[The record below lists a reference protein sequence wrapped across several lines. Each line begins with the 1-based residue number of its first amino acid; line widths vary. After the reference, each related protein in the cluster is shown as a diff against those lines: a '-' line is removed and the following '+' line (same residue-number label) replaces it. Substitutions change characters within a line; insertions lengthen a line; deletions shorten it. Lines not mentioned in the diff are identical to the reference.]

1 MSLFN
6 RRQVLTALCLTLVLG
21 ACGFTPIYSDG
32 SAATGLYGRIEITAG
47 KGRESFEMRERL
59 IERFGFAASPEY
71 NLTYTYFVDSEGL
84 AVSRTA
90 EITRYNLDGISSF
103 KVTDITS
110 GSVVFT
116 GTVKSKTAYSAT
128 SETYP
133 TRVAEQDAQSRLAL
147 ALADQII
154 THISAT
160 ATQWAK

>member
-6 RRQVLTALCLTLVLG
+6 RRKILAAFCLTVSLG

-32 SAATGLYGRIEITAG
+32 SAATGLQGKLEITAG

-59 IERFGFAASPEY
+59 IERFGFAGTPEY
-71 NLTYTYFVDSEGL
+71 NLIYTYTVDSQGL

-90 EITRYNLDGISSF
+90 EITRYNLDGVSSF

-110 GSVVFT
+110 GAVVFS
-116 GTVKSKTAYSAT
+116 GKVKSTTAYSAT

-133 TRVAEQDAQSRLAL
+133 TRVAEQDARLRLAQ

-154 THISAT
+154 TRISAT
-160 ATQWAK
+160 AAQWAK